1 MAKARKYFGTDGIRG
16 KVGEEP
22 ITLKFLSQLGW
33 AVGKV
38 LVNERNKALKRK
50 KVLIGKDTRISGY
63 MLESALEAGLSAAGV
78 DVYLLGPI
86 PTPAIAFLTSDLGAQ
101 AGIVISASHN
111 PYYDNGIKI
120 FSHDGTKLADDI
132 ELQIETYLNQT
143 IRTVDSAKLGKAI
156 RVEDAKARYI
166 NFCKSTIPKYFQL
179 SGLKIVL
186 DCANGATYHIA
197 PTLFSELGANLTL
210 LGTKPNGLNINKKC
224 GSTHL
229 EILQKT
235 VLLEKADLGIA
246 FDGDGDRVLM
256 VDNLGEIV
264 DGDELLFLLAQH
276 GVKKGHIKGGIV
288 GTAMSNLGLELA
300 IKELGLD
307 FIRTSVGDR
316 YVNEELQNKNWQLGG
331 ESSGHIIS
339 RHVIKTGDGIIIALQ
354 VLEAIQASGLSLHAA
369 KKAMKKFPQIL
380 INIPVENPMA
390 IMKVASVKKA
400 IKQAEKDL
408 SNRGRVLLRPSG
420 TEPVIRVMVEG
431 QVSSEIKT
439 IANQLAK
446 TVKAAI
452 ILP

>member
-16 KVGEEP
+16 KVGESP
-22 ITLKFLSQLGW
+22 ITPEFVLQLGW

-38 LVNERNKALKRK
+38 LANGRN

-78 DVYLLGPI
+78 DVHLLGPI
-86 PTPAIAFLTSDLGAQ
+86 PTPAIAFLTSDLGAK

-111 PYYDNGIKI
+111 PYDDNGLKF
-120 FSHDGTKLADDI
+120 FSHDGSKLADNI
-132 ELQIETYLNQT
+132 ELQIESHLNQT
-143 IRTVDSAKLGKAI
+143 IHTVDSAKLGKAI
-156 RVEDAKARYI
+156 RVEDAKARYV
-166 NFCKSTIPKYFQL
+166 NFCKSTIPKSFQL
-179 SGLKIVL
+179 NGLKIVL
-186 DCANGATYHIA
+186 DCANGATYQIA
-197 PTLFSELGANLTL
+197 PTLFFELGADLTL
-210 LGTKPNGLNINKKC
+210 LGTKPNGLNINKDC

-229 EILQKT
+229 ENLQKT
-235 VLLEKADLGIA
+235 VLSTKADLGIA

-276 GVKKGHIKGGIV
+276 GVKQGLIKGGIV

-316 YVNEELQNKNWQLGG
+316 YVNEALQSKNWHLGG

-339 RHVIKTGDGIIIALQ
+339 RRLTKTGDGIIIALQ
-354 VLEAIQASGLSLHAA
+354 VLEAIQSSGLSLHLA

-380 INIPVENPMA
+380 INVPAENPLATMNDSD
-390 IMKVASVKKA
+390 IKKA
-400 IKQAEKDL
+400 VQDAEFLLKD
-408 SNRGRVLLRPSG
+408 RGRILLRPSG
-420 TEPVIRVMVEG
+420 TESVVRVMVEG
-431 QVSSEIKT
+431 KTLSEVQS
-439 IANQLAK
+439 IANKLVEI
-446 TVKAAI
+446 VKI
-452 ILP
+452 SVK